1 MTYFTQTATSNIDSY
16 KLGHPDQF
24 PDGTNKVY
32 ANFTPR
38 SLRLLGTP
46 QSYSDNLI
54 AWVGFQVFLKD
65 LKRVWQETFFDLP
78 KDVAV
83 SEFAELAAPF
93 CGPRGF
99 NTERLEWL
107 HDVGYLPLEIKAL
120 PEGTLVPVGIPVL
133 TITNTL
139 PKAYWLPSNIETWLS
154 SDCWKTPTAATIA
167 YNYRKIIDY
176 YTNVTGGNKDFVQWQ
191 GHDFSSRGMSGMID
205 AGKTGIGHLCF
216 FTGTDNVTAVH
227 TINSA
232 YDGKN
237 TFVGGSVP
245 ATEHA
250 TMTSRILVEVKKLE
264 EVYYGQNI
272 DKSEDELFAEAETIV
287 IEQLIAEIYPSGVVS
302 IVSDSFDFWTVIT
315 KIAPALKDK
324 ILNRIPDSFGLAK
337 VVFRPDCYSD
347 DTEVFTNT
355 GWKLFSELTGND
367 LVAQVLDDGTYEFVT
382 PIKYTKQYYTG
393 NMHHFSDHFG
403 KIDFL
408 VTPNHRMVL
417 SQNGTER
424 IITAEKLGN
433 RGNHKQKM
441 FRSASAK
448 NMGKQLSFIE
458 RINIAFQADGSYIT
472 DGNKIRFCF
481 SKQRKI
487 DRLTDML
494 DSNDIKYKKYFSD
507 RGNVEFVIDI
517 DKSMVS
523 KDFEWV
529 DTSNLCG
536 NWCREF
542 IEELSYWDSTR
553 RSDNRFK
560 FDTTNKLV
568 IDKIELIAIS
578 AGYGCLLSSYIDNRK
593 DIFSE
598 VFTVHIMKDN
608 TIGGQSWTNTPV
620 FYDGYVYCVSV
631 PSGKLM
637 VKRNK
642 SILVCGNSGDPVKI
656 LCGHSFATVTSIE
669 SYAEMIDVDA
679 GGYNVVFNEEDGKY
693 YTFESYDNG
702 WSTEFTFN
710 EISEA
715 EVKGAVECLWDIF
728 GGTTNDRGFR
738 TLNQRVG
745 LIYGDSITMA
755 RCEDILRQ
763 LAAKGFASDNV
774 VFGIGSYT
782 YQYLTRDTCGFAM
795 KATYVEVDG
804 EPISIFKNPKTDSGT
819 KKSAKGLLQVVE
831 ENGTLVLKQD
841 VTWEEEKQGLL
852 RTVFLDGKI
861 LIDEDFATIRNRI
874 GVIKS

>member
-154 SDCWKTPTAATIA
+154 SDCWKTPTVATIA

-287 IEQLIAEIYPSGVVS
+287 IEQLITEIYPSGVVS

-337 VVFRPDCYSD
+337 VVFRPD
-347 DTEVFTNT
+347 
-355 GWKLFSELTGND
+355 
-367 LVAQVLDDGTYEFVT
+367 
-382 PIKYTKQYYTG
+382 
-393 NMHHFSDHFG
+393 
-403 KIDFL
+403 
-408 VTPNHRMVL
+408 
-417 SQNGTER
+417 
-424 IITAEKLGN
+424 
-433 RGNHKQKM
+433 
-441 FRSASAK
+441 
-448 NMGKQLSFIE
+448 
-458 RINIAFQADGSYIT
+458 
-472 DGNKIRFCF
+472 
-481 SKQRKI
+481 
-487 DRLTDML
+487 
-494 DSNDIKYKKYFSD
+494 
-507 RGNVEFVIDI
+507 
-517 DKSMVS
+517 
-523 KDFEWV
+523 
-529 DTSNLCG
+529 
-536 NWCREF
+536 
-542 IEELSYWDSTR
+542 
-553 RSDNRFK
+553 
-560 FDTTNKLV
+560 
-568 IDKIELIAIS
+568 
-578 AGYGCLLSSYIDNRK
+578 
-593 DIFSE
+593 
-598 VFTVHIMKDN
+598 
-608 TIGGQSWTNTPV
+608 
-620 FYDGYVYCVSV
+620 
-631 PSGKLM
+631 
-637 VKRNK
+637 
-642 SILVCGNSGDPVKI
+642 SGDPVKI

-852 RTVFLDGKI
+852 RTVFLDGEI
-861 LIDEDFATIRNRI
+861 LIDEDFATVRNRI